1 MSTEINLD
9 QIKTDLVKLDSELS
23 PSELHGNLCGALC
36 AKGDM
41 NIHDWLTLTFFSEND
56 KEGEFSKAVNSRE
69 LLLSAIAES
78 FKPFFISTA
87 AALADNSL
95 NFYPLLPDD
104 ESESIRLAAIAQ
116 WAQGFLMGLSLAGVK
131 DFSAYAGEVNEF
143 VEAMASITAVGD
155 YELAGDDSDEEA
167 IIEFIEFIR
176 IGVLLLN
183 EEMNPVRVPIDIP
196 DSSSI
201 H

>member
-1 MSTEINLD
+1 
-9 QIKTDLVKLDSELS
+9 
-23 PSELHGNLCGALC
+23 LHGNLCGALC

-41 NIHDWLTLTFFSEND
+41 NIHDWLTLTFFSDNSYSSDNSE
-56 KEGEFSKAVNSRE
+56 EGEFSKAVNSRE

-78 FKPFFISTA
+78 FKDFFVSTA
-87 AALADNSL
+87 AALSDNSL
-95 NFYPLLPDD
+95 NFYPILPDD
-104 ESESIRLAAIAQ
+104 ESESIRLTAIAE

-131 DFSAYAGEVNEF
+131 DFSAYAEEVNEF
-143 VEAMASITAVGD
+143 VEAMASITAVDD

-196 DSSSI
+196 DSPSI